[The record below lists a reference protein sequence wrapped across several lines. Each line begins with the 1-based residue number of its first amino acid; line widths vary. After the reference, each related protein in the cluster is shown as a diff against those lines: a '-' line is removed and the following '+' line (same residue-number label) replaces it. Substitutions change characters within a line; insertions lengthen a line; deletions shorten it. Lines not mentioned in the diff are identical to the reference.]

1 MNNVTDIQSEKDK
14 MEWNKIFKHFELDE
28 IVITFTERSVA
39 RVIVA
44 LKRDLPWQ
52 VLNTTAHKLMK
63 CAINNNTEAHF
74 SFFKVYNKPN

>member
-1 MNNVTDIQSEKDK
+1 MLTEVPYSDMQTLKFKANLTICTFPMNKVTDIQSEKDK

-44 LKRDLPWQ
+44 
-52 VLNTTAHKLMK
+52 
-63 CAINNNTEAHF
+63 
-74 SFFKVYNKPN
+74 

>member
-44 LKRDLPWQ
+44 
-52 VLNTTAHKLMK
+52 
-63 CAINNNTEAHF
+63 
-74 SFFKVYNKPN
+74 

>member
-44 LKRDLPWQ
+44 LKRDLP
-52 VLNTTAHKLMK
+52 
-63 CAINNNTEAHF
+63 
-74 SFFKVYNKPN
+74 